1 MMIHVLRR
9 KGMTRLTGLIL
20 STLLLPELASAK
32 RLPALKVDP
41 VVYEGVRYVAPNDDG
56 RRGYIEA
63 WNVSTNKKL
72 WKLTI
77 FTNPIDPN
85 LEEDVQWVFIKSLN
99 IQDDRLMV
107 TTERE
112 KTYQVD
118 GKTKEIT
125 QSESRSSPSSGTI
138 RDMPDAVKKAL
149 TNQPLR
155 KEYDPSSRMNPSH
168 LEGDFNGD
176 GNADVAVLVT
186 ERSTRK
192 VGIAIV
198 HGTTGKVTILGAGIS
213 IGNGGDD
220 FEWMDSWKVYSKTR
234 AAHGL
239 SETNGPRHRGDALL
253 VEKSEATSAL
263 IYWNG
268 KNYVWSQRSD

>member
-32 RLPALKVDP
+32 RLPPLKVDP
-41 VVYEGVRYVAPNDDG
+41 VVYESVRCVASNDDG
-56 RRGYIEA
+56 RRAYIEA
-63 WNVSTNKKL
+63 WNVTTNEKL
-72 WKLTI
+72 WELTI

-85 LEEDVQWVFIKSLN
+85 REEDVQWVFIKSLN
-99 IQDDRLMV
+99 IQDGRLMV

-118 GKTKEIT
+118 LRTKEIT
-125 QSESRSSPSSGTI
+125 QSESRSSSSPGTI

-149 TNQPLR
+149 TNRSLR
-155 KEYDPSSRMNPSH
+155 KKYGPSFRMNPSH

-186 ERSTRK
+186 ERSTGK

-198 HGTTGKVTILGAGIS
+198 HGTTGEVIILGAGIS

-220 FEWMDSWKVYSKTR
+220 VEWMDSWKVYSKTR
-234 AAHGL
+234 TAHGPG
-239 SETNGPRHRGDALL
+239 ETSGPRLRGDALL
-253 VEKSEATSAL
+253 VAKSEAASAL

-268 KNYVWSQRSD
+268 KNYVWSQRGD

>member
-1 MMIHVLRR
+1 MRHN
-9 KGMTRLTGLIL
+9 LTAI
-20 STLLLPELASAK
+20 LLLTQVVSQLVFAK
-32 RLPALKVDP
+32 RIAPVNVDP
-41 VVYEGVRYVAPNDDG
+41 VIYEGVRYVAPNDDG

-85 LEEDVQWVFIKSLN
+85 LEENVQWVFIKSLN

-149 TNQPLR
+149 TNRPLR

-168 LEGDFNGD
+168 LEGDFN
-176 GNADVAVLVT
+176 
-186 ERSTRK
+186 
-192 VGIAIV
+192 
-198 HGTTGKVTILGAGIS
+198 
-213 IGNGGDD
+213 
-220 FEWMDSWKVYSKTR
+220 
-234 AAHGL
+234 
-239 SETNGPRHRGDALL
+239 
-253 VEKSEATSAL
+253 
-263 IYWNG
+263 
-268 KNYVWSQRSD
+268 